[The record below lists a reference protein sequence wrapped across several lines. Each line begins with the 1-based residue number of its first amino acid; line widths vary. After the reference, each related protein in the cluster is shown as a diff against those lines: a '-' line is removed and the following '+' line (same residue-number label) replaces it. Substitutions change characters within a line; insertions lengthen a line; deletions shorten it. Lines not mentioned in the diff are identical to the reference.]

1 MAAEV
6 LNIGASSNIAAAS
19 YDPDYVSLTTGEK
32 GLLSVTFVKGGTYLY
47 EGVTPQ
53 DASAFAQAPSPGSHL
68 HSTIKPSFKA
78 RKA

>member
-6 LNIGASSNIAAAS
+6 LNIGTSSNIAAAN
-19 YDPDYVSLTTGEK
+19 YDEATQELAITFHAKGSLPGA
-32 GLLSVTFVKGGTYLY
+32 TYIY